1 MPPAKP
7 ATSEQLRTFAETI
20 VQIRRLLEFAARLTK
35 QLGRD
40 ECWSWDQ
47 DLLAM
52 QCDAAA
58 LADSLTV
65 QCLARWNA
73 RTPSLQATDRER
85 ARGHQK
91 EKTA

>member
-1 MPPAKP
+1 MPPPKP
-7 ATSEQLRTFAETI
+7 ATSEQLRTFTETI
-20 VQIRRLLEFAARLTK
+20 VQIRRLLDFAARLTK

-40 ECWSWDQ
+40 ECWTWDQ

-65 QCLARWNA
+65 QSLARWNA
-73 RTPSLQATDRER
+73 TKASQQEIDRER
-85 ARGHQK
+85 VRARKG
-91 EKTA
+91 AA

>member
-20 VQIRRLLEFAARLTK
+20 VQIRRLLDFAARLTK

-40 ECWSWDQ
+40 ECWTWDQ

-65 QCLARWNA
+65 QCLARWNSTKA
-73 RTPSLQATDRER
+73 SQQEVDRDRVRKRE
-85 ARGHQK
+85 
-91 EKTA
+91 TA

>member
-1 MPPAKP
+1 MPPTKP

-20 VQIRRLLEFAARLTK
+20 VQIRRLLDFAARMTK

-40 ECWSWDQ
+40 ECWTWDQ
-47 DLLAM
+47 ELLAM

-73 RTPSLQATDRER
+73 QIPSRQELEREAVR
-85 ARGHQK
+85 KKGA
-91 EKTA
+91 A